1 MTLDFEKINY
11 LLIGGAGFIGS
22 HCARIL
28 ANSTNNIITI
38 YDNFCV
44 GREWHI
50 ADIADQ
56 DNVNVIKADIEH
68 SSTLG
73 MAMKDVDIVYH
84 FAANADIA
92 KAMSEPTIDFWQGTV
107 LTQYV
112 LEAMRKCGVSHMIFT
127 SGSGV
132 YGDLGDEPV
141 IENRMARLPISPYGA
156 AKLGSEALIASYSHM
171 FGIQAIIYRFANVI
185 GPYQT
190 HGVGYDFVKQ
200 LLKNPSSLR
209 IMGDGNQCKSYLYVD
224 DVIDAITFFN
234 NFDLPPINV
243 FNVATND
250 YITVREIADIVVD
263 ELGLYNVSYDCT
275 GGTRGWKGDIPK
287 VVFNTE
293 KLREMGWSN
302 NHTSADAMRLAVRS
316 LIMDA
321 KAGRFDDG

>member
-1 MTLDFEKINY
+1 MISRKPNKKY
-11 LLIGGAGFIGS
+11 LLVGGAGFIGS
-22 HCARIL
+22 HSARLL
-28 ANSTNNIITI
+28 AKNSNNIITI
-38 YDNFCV
+38 YDNFYI

-50 ADIADQ
+50 ADIADR
-56 DNVNVIKADIEH
+56 DNVHVIKADIED

-92 KAMSEPTIDFWQGTV
+92 KAISEPTIDFWQGTA

-112 LEAMRKCGVSHMIFT
+112 LEAMRKCGVSHIIFT

-132 YGDLGDEPV
+132 YGDLGKEPV
-141 IENRMARLPISPYGA
+141 IEDKMTQLPISPYGA
-156 AKLGSEALIASYSHM
+156 SKLGSEALIAAYSHM
-171 FGIQAIIYRFANVI
+171 FHLKAIIYRFANVI
-185 GPYQT
+185 GPNQT
-190 HGVGYDFVKQ
+190 HGVGYDFVRQ
-200 LLKNPSSLR
+200 LLENSSSLC
-209 IMGDGNQCKSYLYVD
+209 IMGDGNQSKSYLYVD
-224 DVIDAITFFN
+224 DVVNAITFFN
-234 NFDLPPINV
+234 DVDFPLIDV

-263 ELGLYNVSYDCT
+263 ELGLYDVNYKYT

-293 KLREMGWSN
+293 KLREKGWSN
-302 NHTSADAMRLAVRS
+302 NYTSADAMRLAVRS